1 MIRSMS
7 YSRNFRIPNPRLTG
21 SASVP
26 SRAATCT
33 TFHKPVGLS
42 SHTSTTPET
51 MKTVA
56 PLSSHLS

>member
-7 YSRNFRIPNPRLTG
+7 YSRNFKIPTPRLTG

-26 SRAATCT
+26 NKAATCT
-33 TFHKPVGLS
+33 TFHRPDGS
-42 SHTSTTPET
+42 FSRTRTTPEM

-56 PLSSHLS
+56 PLSSHFS